1 LLPLIG
7 KGGGVL
13 MLPLIGKGGGMLVL
27 PLIVRGKNGP
37 VLLGGRVDW

>member
-1 LLPLIG
+1 
-7 KGGGVL
+7 